1 MSRKSQLMQESF
13 DALLAWLD
21 PDRERAGQKY
31 EIIRGGLIKIFIA
44 KNFSDAEDLTDL
56 TINRVISRLP
66 DIQEDYVGDPASYF
80 YGVAR
85 YIAYE
90 AKRRPEIAV
99 NVSLLSTVEVAEVS
113 VEIECLRHCLELLPA
128 DQRDLVLEYY
138 LQEQRQQI
146 VYRKRLMRELN
157 LTATALRVRAHRIR
171 MALQKCVQQRLTKHK

>member
-1 MSRKSQLMQESF
+1 MRRKRPLIQESF
-13 DALLAWLD
+13 DALLTWLD

-44 KNFSDAEDLTDL
+44 KNFSDAEDLADL

-66 DIQEDYVGDPASYF
+66 DIQDDYVGDPASYF

-90 AKRRPEIAV
+90 AKRRPEVTINA
-99 NVSLLSTVEVAEVS
+99 SILSTVELAEVS
-113 VEIECLRHCLELLPA
+113 TEIEYLRQCLELLPA
-128 DQRDLVLEYY
+128 DQRELVLEYY
-138 LQEQRQQI
+138 LQEQRHQI
-146 VYRKRLMRELN
+146 AYRKRLMRELN

-171 MALQKCVQQRLTKHK
+171 MALQKCVQQRLTKNR